1 MFVMKQDV
9 GGAPDLEVPSV
20 KAGSGSRAALVLE
33 TKSDPS
39 LKDWRVLADKK
50 EKGFLWEND
59 QTVTTHV
66 FEVVRL
72 LALPNSFRSKVL
84 KLAHD
89 GQGHIGSRRV
99 LSLLRQKFD
108 WPGMGQEVVTYCR
121 SCVSCQRCAKPRARQ
136 VPMMERRVLS
146 EPFES
151 LAFDLVGPFPKG
163 KGGHRY
169 LLTCVCMASKCPEAL
184 PIRSMTANAV
194 AQGMLEIFSRV
205 GIPLRLLSDQGSQ
218 FVGKV
223 ISKLCKSLQI
233 ERIQSAP

>member
-1 MFVMKQDV
+1 MANQLEPVEVLRVTTRDQAKTDRVEREKELSMQAEDGATAWPLWEDGNEVQEGSESEEVGGDLGSKEEEEVEDLCIELDPYVDEEEEEVFVMKQDV

-39 LKDWRVLADKK
+39 LKGWRVLADKK

-59 QTVTTHV
+59 LLYKTVTTHV

-72 LALPNSFRSKVL
+72 LALPSSFRSKVL

-121 SCVSCQRCAKPRARQ
+121 SCVSCQRCAKPRAR
-136 VPMMERRVLS
+136 
-146 EPFES
+146 
-151 LAFDLVGPFPKG
+151 
-163 KGGHRY
+163 
-169 LLTCVCMASKCPEAL
+169 
-184 PIRSMTANAV
+184 
-194 AQGMLEIFSRV
+194 
-205 GIPLRLLSDQGSQ
+205 
-218 FVGKV
+218 
-223 ISKLCKSLQI
+223 
-233 ERIQSAP
+233 